1 MAELDYWIWFS
12 ALPLRPASRRLL
24 LDRLGGPREVFRATR
39 RDLTGLSERE
49 IAAVETRELERA
61 GEILRRCGE
70 EQVSILTLLDPAYPD
85 RLSAI
90 PDPPPLLYVKGRLPA
105 VDLEPMLTVVGTRR
119 CTPYGEKQARRLGY
133 GFASA
138 GAVVVTGLA
147 GGVDSLAARGAL
159 LAGGRVVGV
168 LGCAIDQVY
177 PSFNREL
184 YADVAA
190 VGALVSEYPPGAEGR
205 AAWFP
210 QRDRIMAA
218 LSLATVV
225 VEAPERSGALITAHR
240 ALDYGRDVFAV
251 PGNVDSPSSQGCLRL
266 LKEGAAVAAEPW
278 DVLSVYEP
286 QYPGKLS
293 REGAKSPV
301 PEPEPEPAPAAPEDK
316 RGFFKLRE
324 RVRRSARPE
333 PLRAQLEG
341 LTETQL
347 KLVGVMD
354 RERMH
359 LDDIVD
365 LSGLPAATVTAE
377 LTMLVIK
384 GCVLQSPGKRFTLNI
399 KS

>member
-341 LTETQL
+341 LTETSSSWWASWT
-347 KLVGVMD
+347 G
-354 RERMH
+354 
-359 LDDIVD
+359 
-365 LSGLPAATVTAE
+365 SGCTWTISW
-377 LTMLVIK
+377 T
-384 GCVLQSPGKRFTLNI
+384 
-399 KS
+399 